1 MWQFQIPL
9 GDLKIKPA
17 AELRIID
24 IEAFADLN
32 NDAISDIT
40 VIMGD
45 SKAQFFIGISGSNGE
60 LLWQFP
66 LNTSCI
72 PTNQSISIHSVLSN
86 SCFKEPGNS
95 WQKSCLNF
103 VMSNYFFPCRVW

>member
-1 MWQFQIPL
+1 
-9 GDLKIKPA
+9 
-17 AELRIID
+17 
-24 IEAFADLN
+24 
-32 NDAISDIT
+32 
-40 VIMGD
+40 
-45 SKAQFFIGISGSNGE
+45 

-72 PTNQSISIHSVLSN
+72 PTNQSFSIHSVLSN

>member
-1 MWQFQIPL
+1 
-9 GDLKIKPA
+9 
-17 AELRIID
+17 
-24 IEAFADLN
+24 
-32 NDAISDIT
+32 
-40 VIMGD
+40 
-45 SKAQFFIGISGSNGE
+45 

-86 SCFKEPGNS
+86 FCFKEPGNS
-95 WQKSCLNF
+95 WQKSCLSF